1 MSERPE
7 VIYCP
12 AQTVAAR
19 MYVDPTPA
27 EYCENE
33 VADYGDYCP
42 EHDTDDFDPW
52 GTSEHQR

>member
-1 MSERPE
+1 MSGQPE

-33 VADYGDYCP
+33 VAEYGDYCH

-52 GTSEHQR
+52 GNE